1 MCVYIYIYIYIYD
14 ISSLRVNT
22 LPANHQFIRGEWAC
36 VSLGKM
42 NRLDD
47 VVKENF
53 SVSPTVV
60 QKRMLSWLK

>member
-1 MCVYIYIYIYIYD
+1 
-14 ISSLRVNT
+14 
-22 LPANHQFIRGEWAC
+22 
-36 VSLGKM
+36 M